1 MIAMKTE
8 NDFSSD
14 DGICHDLST
23 NRRQGKDQTLLR
35 QKEKTV
41 KKKEK
46 IKHIIFSC
54 ADKIRALS
62 LTWL

>member
-1 MIAMKTE
+1 MKTE

-35 QKEKTV
+35 QKK
-41 KKKEK
+41 KSSKKEGK
-46 IKHIIFSC
+46 DQTHHIFLC
-54 ADKIRALS
+54 R
-62 LTWL
+62 